1 MSIRMYSS
9 NSYIVSHLCH
19 NNVLFIVRGFFK
31 KLNSKEIHSIATK
44 KKKKREKER
53 WKEKT
58 HLKTT
63 NH

>member
-19 NNVLFIVRGFFK
+19 NNVLFIVRGLFK

-44 KKKKREKER
+44 KKKRERKRDGRRK
-53 WKEKT
+53 
-58 HLKTT
+58 HI
-63 NH
+63 